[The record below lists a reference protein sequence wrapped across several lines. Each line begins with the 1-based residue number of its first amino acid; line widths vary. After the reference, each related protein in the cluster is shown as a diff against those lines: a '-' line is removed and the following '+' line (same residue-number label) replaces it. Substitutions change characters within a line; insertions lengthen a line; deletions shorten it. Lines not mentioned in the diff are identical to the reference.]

1 MARGGAVVAF
11 CSDVAV
17 EVVAVSTVAMVA
29 VVVVV
34 VVVVLMI
41 VNAAI
46 VCSGLHWYILFGA
59 TAEMLLAAI
68 QREAH
73 VTQ

>member
-29 VVVVV
+29 VVV

>member
-29 VVVVV
+29 VVVV